1 VELQKLG
8 GSDVEL
14 QKLAGKVGHLT
25 AENYYPFNI
34 SGSEVYGITC
44 VVVVA
49 SVTAG
54 ITALNPAVAT
64 LQHSWDG
71 DTWNAVPG
79 AELYNAT
86 SIGTATQIVV
96 AGTYVLTPTATSGK
110 IAPRCRVKVVVP
122 TGDSIEVSQFSR
134 TRLGTEESYGIT
146 AATDIPVYIPT
157 AQTLVQNALVKAAYD
172 TIIPVFNVLTDV
184 YTYKIG
190 GPAGTIVATLTIT
203 YSDATKDVMTLVG
216 VA

>member
-1 VELQKLG
+1 M
-8 GSDVEL
+8 EL

-54 ITALNPAVAT
+54 ITVLNPAVAT

-146 AATDIPVYIPT
+146 AATDIPVSVPAAQAYI
-157 AQTLVQNALVKAAYD
+157 QNSLIKVAYD
-172 TIIPVFNVLTDV
+172 TILPVFNATNDV
-184 YTYKIG
+184 YTYKTG
-190 GPAGTIVATLTIT
+190 GIAGTTVATLTVT
-203 YSDATKDVMTLVG
+203 YADASKDVTTSV
-216 VA
+216 VVS